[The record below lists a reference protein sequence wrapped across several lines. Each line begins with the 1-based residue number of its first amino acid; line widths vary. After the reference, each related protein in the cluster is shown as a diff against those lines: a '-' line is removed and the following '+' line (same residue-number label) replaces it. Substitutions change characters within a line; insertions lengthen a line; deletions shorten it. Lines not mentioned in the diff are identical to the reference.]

1 MAMMMKYR
9 VHEVAK
15 DFGTTSKVIS
25 QILTD
30 YATTPKNHMQVLETP
45 ELDVI
50 FEYMTQHNQVAS
62 LEDVFKVAPPE
73 KKPEPQ
79 EETKAEEKA
88 AAAAGAEAKG
98 GAKAQTPARGQQ
110 KPSAQQA
117 QAPAQQP
124 AAQPRTHPGKRRFP
138 IFHLRRRAQPLEIL

>member
-1 MAMMMKYR
+1 MAMMKYR

-15 DFGTTSKVIS
+15 DFNTTSKVIT

-30 YATTPKNHMQVLETP
+30 YATTPKNHMQVLENS

-62 LEDVFKVAPPE
+62 LEDIFKVAPPE

-79 EETKAEEKA
+79 SEKA
-88 AAAAGAEAKG
+88 SGNAQLRGCVPEAGAGEHLDCG
-98 GAKAQTPARGQQ
+98 HGA
-110 KPSAQQA
+110 
-117 QAPAQQP
+117 AP
-124 AAQPRTHPGKRRFP
+124 
-138 IFHLRRRAQPLEIL
+138 